1 MSRMFLSWSKRGRSY
16 FKGAKSVYKWRPQSA
31 EQRGY
36 HGQPR
41 QVTAGRDITVST
53 VGDNVEL
60 IRVFRAVKGFE
71 TNFPVSDS

>member
-1 MSRMFLSWSKRGRSY
+1 MTRMFRSGSKRGRSY
-16 FKGAKSVYKWRPQSA
+16 FTGANSVHKWRPQSA

-36 HGQPR
+36 HGQQR

-60 IRVFRAVKGFE
+60 IRVFRYVKGFE
-71 TNFPVSDS
+71 TNFPVN